1 MCETSLFL
9 VFLLWPRHITAA
21 LADEVIVH
29 FYMLRA
35 CVEHRVPSQMNT
47 SHVVAVNP
55 KPLAK
60 NNTFLVHRYMLR
72 PLGKSFAMKDLGPT
86 K

>member
-35 CVEHRVPSQMNT
+35 CMEHRVPSQMNIA
-47 SHVVAVNP
+47 HVVAVRGNRI
-55 KPLAK
+55 LDGNA
-60 NNTFLVHRYMLR
+60 
-72 PLGKSFAMKDLGPT
+72 
-86 K
+86 